1 MNATHVRPGL
11 GLLVVVSILAP
22 IAQSQPRYSVTGL
35 DPTHS
40 LKLIGVRAI
49 NNVGQTIGMTYE
61 LPAAS
66 ERALQLGPGGAV
78 QIIPGFTP
86 GSFLQGIDALNDN
99 GQVAGGAYNL
109 PMERAY
115 LWTPG

>member
-49 NNVGQTIGMTYE
+49 NNVGQTTVPTGT
-61 LPAAS
+61 
-66 ERALQLGPGGAV
+66 
-78 QIIPGFTP
+78 FT
-86 GSFLQGIDALNDN
+86 SIS
-99 GQVAGGAYNL
+99 AGGFHTCAKKTDGTTACWGDNFFGQG
-109 PMERAY
+109 
-115 LWTPG
+115 TPPAGG